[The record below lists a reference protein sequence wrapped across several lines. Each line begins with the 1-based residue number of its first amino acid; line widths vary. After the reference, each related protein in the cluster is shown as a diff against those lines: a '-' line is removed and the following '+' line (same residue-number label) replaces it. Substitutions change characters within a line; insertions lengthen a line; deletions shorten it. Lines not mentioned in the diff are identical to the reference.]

1 MNISYIYDKKG
12 EPEYAVIPIIFWK
25 KLEKDILKTVEKN
38 NISKKFNP
46 KEYKGII
53 SSLNLNIEDEIQEMR
68 EEWERSIL

>member
-12 EPEYAVIPIIFWK
+12 EPEYAVIPIIFWEK
-25 KLEKDILKTVEKN
+25 IEKDILRTENHK

-46 KEYKGII
+46 REYKGLI